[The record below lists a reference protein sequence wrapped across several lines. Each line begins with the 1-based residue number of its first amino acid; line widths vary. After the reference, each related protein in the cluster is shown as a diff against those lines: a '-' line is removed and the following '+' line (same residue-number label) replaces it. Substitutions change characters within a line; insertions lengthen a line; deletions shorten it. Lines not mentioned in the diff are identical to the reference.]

1 MISRVRAIAF
11 AAVLLATY
19 AACRKEPA
27 SVEELYTT
35 RTLAL
40 SYLRRNQL
48 PEAEAEFQK
57 LVKLAPDD
65 PLGYADLGLTY
76 LQAGRYPEAEKQ
88 LARARELDKSSVEI
102 PLAQA
107 TFFALTTRPAESRET
122 LVKLLADAPKNPQVL
137 YALAELDAEK
147 TDSAS
152 ARAYE
157 GRLRRSARG
166 IAGQPRCAAR
176 AARRTRSA
184 W

>member
-1 MISRVRAIAF
+1 MNSRVRAALYV
-11 AAVLLATY
+11 AAALLATTV
-19 AACRKEPA
+19 ACRKEPA

-57 LVKLAPDD
+57 LIQLAPDD

-102 PLAQA
+102 RLAQA
-107 TFFALTTRPAESRET
+107 KLFALTKRAAESRET
-122 LVKLLADAPKNPQVL
+122 LEKLLADAPRNPQVL

-147 TDSAS
+147 TDSA
-152 ARAYE
+152 
-157 GRLRRSARG
+157 
-166 IAGQPRCAAR
+166 
-176 AARRTRSA
+176 
-184 W
+184 